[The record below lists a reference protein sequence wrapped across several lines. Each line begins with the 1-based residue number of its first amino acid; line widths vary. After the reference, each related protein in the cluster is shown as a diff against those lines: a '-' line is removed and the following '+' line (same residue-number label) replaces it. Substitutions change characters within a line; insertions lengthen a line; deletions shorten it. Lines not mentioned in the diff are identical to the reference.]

1 MNNYLSKDI
10 MVPISGIVGILGVV
24 ALHYG
29 VKMKIQNT
37 NVSID
42 VESMQRVVQETKNN
56 LPE

>member
-1 MNNYLSKDI
+1 